1 MSSPADLSGFK
12 EHRCVR
18 ASEQFRK
25 LITGKPPWQV
35 QVLAPVLLVVG
46 FWIVMSIGTTI
57 YLRWVETSYDR
68 VFSENLTSISAAHS
82 LELIGWKI
90 LASWDDAY
98 LDTARFQ
105 AQLES
110 CQSELENLG
119 HEASLS
125 ARTPQ
130 EKETAEDL
138 RLAVEQIGNAINT
151 ELSISLTTEERSK
164 ASGQK
169 IRELAEKLSTNA
181 VRLRKINDEL
191 IAVARSRLAETHS
204 LVLVTRMLMLL
215 LGPLIGIYLGWRVA
229 RRLQSSV
236 TEIAVTLNESASA
249 DETQG
254 LRVSITKE
262 SSIED
267 VRRQAERVVE
277 RLRSVGLELQSARRE
292 VIQSER
298 LAAVGEL
305 AAGVAHELRNPL
317 TSVKLL
323 LQHVSK
329 RANGFRIEAPQL
341 QLILEEV
348 GRMEGTI
355 QGLLD
360 FSRTPTLNRVQH
372 DLRDTLRR
380 SINLV
385 EGRLKQERIEL
396 LMTIS
401 STPLMMNG
409 DAEQLNQVFVNL
421 FLNSIEAMPGVGQM
435 TIVAEPCG
443 DGNVA
448 RVVVKDNGEGIASE
462 VLTRL
467 FEPFAT
473 TKERGTG
480 LGLAISRR
488 IVTEHNGT
496 ISAENLP
503 GCGAMFIVELPL
515 GPRSEVQGKS

>member
-1 MSSPADLSGFK
+1 M
-12 EHRCVR
+12 RV
-18 ASEQFRK
+18 SEQFRQ
-25 LITGKPPWQV
+25 LFAGRPPWGV
-35 QVLAPVLLVVG
+35 QFLAPVLVVVG
-46 FWIVMSIGTTI
+46 LWMVMSLGTTV
-57 YLRWVETSYDR
+57 YLQWVEASYDR

-90 LASWDDAY
+90 LAAWDDAS

-105 AQLES
+105 SQWEDRKP
-110 CQSELENLG
+110 ELEELR
-119 HEASLS
+119 HQASVS
-125 ARTPQ
+125 AHTLP
-130 EKETAEDL
+130 EKETEKDL
-138 RLAVEQIGNAINT
+138 QLAVEQIERAIET
-151 ELSISLTTEERSK
+151 ELSISQTTQERSK
-164 ASGQK
+164 ASSQRV
-169 IRELAEKLSTNA
+169 RELAEKLSVTSA
-181 VRLRKINDEL
+181 RLRKINDEL
-191 IAVARSRLAETHS
+191 IAGARSQLAGTHTF
-204 LVLVTRMLMLL
+204 VLVTRMLMLL
-215 LGPLIGIYLGWRVA
+215 LGPLIGICLGWRVA
-229 RRLQSSV
+229 RRLQNSV
-236 TEIAVTLNESASA
+236 TEIAVTLNESASG
-249 DETQG
+249 DEAQR

-323 LQHVSK
+323 LQHISK
-329 RANGFRIEAPQL
+329 RTNGLRIEASQL

-360 FSRTPTLNRVQH
+360 FSRTPTLNRVRH

-385 EGRLKQERIEL
+385 EGRLKQEHIEL
-396 LMTIS
+396 QLAIS
-401 STPLMMNG
+401 SAPLMMNG

-421 FLNSIEAMPGVGQM
+421 FLNSVEAMPGVGQM
-435 TIVAEPCG
+435 TIVAERCG
-443 DGNVA
+443 DGNFA

-462 VLTRL
+462 VFTRL

-488 IVTEHNGT
+488 IVTDHSGT

-503 GCGAMFIVELPL
+503 GHGAMFVVELPL
-515 GPRSEVQGKS
+515 CSDN

>member
-1 MSSPADLSGFK
+1 M
-12 EHRCVR
+12 R
-18 ASEQFRK
+18 APEQFRQ
-25 LITGKPPWQV
+25 LFAGKPPWRV
-35 QVLAPVLLVVG
+35 QVLAPVLVVVVL
-46 FWIVMSIGTTI
+46 WIFMSLGTTL
-57 YLRWVETSYDR
+57 YLRWVEAAYDR

-82 LELIGWKI
+82 LEAIGWRT
-90 LASWDDAY
+90 LAEWEDPS

-105 AQLES
+105 
-110 CQSELENLG
+110 SEWENGLPEMQDLG
-119 HEASLS
+119 HQVRVS
-125 ARTPQ
+125 AHTPQ

-138 RLAVEQIGNAINT
+138 RLAVEQFSSAINT
-151 ELSISLTTEERSK
+151 ELSISLSTEERSE
-164 ASGQK
+164 ASSRR
-169 IRELAEKLSTNA
+169 IRGPAEKLSASA

-191 IAVARSRLAETHS
+191 IAVARSQLAGTHS
-204 LVLVTRMLMLL
+204 IVLVTRMLMLL
-215 LGPLIGIYLGWRVA
+215 LGPLIGIYFGWRVA

-236 TEIAVTLNESASA
+236 TEIAVTLNESVSD
-249 DETQG
+249 DEAQG

-262 SSIED
+262 SSMED
-267 VRRQAERVVE
+267 VRQQAERVVE

-323 LQHVSK
+323 LQHISK
-329 RANGFRIEAPQL
+329 RATGFRIEAPQL

-348 GRMEGTI
+348 GRMESTI

-360 FSRTPTLNRVQH
+360 FSRTPTLYRVRH

-385 EGRLKQERIEL
+385 EGRLKQQHIEL
-396 LMTIS
+396 LMAIS
-401 STPLMMNG
+401 STPLMING

-421 FLNSIEAMPGVGQM
+421 FLNSVEAMPGVGRL
-435 TIVAEPCG
+435 TIVAEPCSE
-443 DGNVA
+443 GNIG
-448 RVVVKDNGEGIASE
+448 RVVVKDDGAGIASE

-488 IVTEHNGT
+488 IVTEHGGT
-496 ISAENLP
+496 ISAENLRDR
-503 GCGAMFIVELPL
+503 GAMFVVELPICP
-515 GPRSEVQGKS
+515 GSEE